1 MFTVKRSG
9 FATYH
14 WVTLDR
20 RLNLSGPQLLHVQNM
35 PIESQSFSG
44 WLGKGVS
51 ERGYTRKYF
60 VNQETYRTVYGGTNC
75 ENATISNFK
84 RSDGDGYGYFS
95 SCPHPVP
102 VGHLCSAF
110 AGLNGGFRATHIWF
124 QGSRFLSLVFFSP
137 SLPGPDRPRFVC
149 ACPVPL
155 CVGELA
161 ALPAALRAILH
172 SPRGPLLSFT
182 VAILLLPP
190 ISCCL
195 SGLGPRGQ
203 VSLTCHF
210 VSQALLSLSLP
221 LS

>member
-35 PIESQSFSG
+35 PVESQSFLG

-60 VNQETYRTVYGGTNC
+60 VNQETYRTVYGGTNR

-95 SCPHPVP
+95 SCPHRVP

-110 AGLNGGFRATHIWF
+110 AGLNGGFRATRIWF
-124 QGSRFLSLVFFSP
+124 QGSRFLSPVFFSP

-155 CVGELA
+155 CGGVSCPSCSPEGHSSQPPWTLA
-161 ALPAALRAILH
+161 VFH
-172 SPRGPLLSFT
+172 SSYSSASSHLLLS
-182 VAILLLPP
+182 VWP
-190 ISCCL
+190 
-195 SGLGPRGQ
+195 GP
-203 VSLTCHF
+203 
-210 VSQALLSLSLP
+210 
-221 LS
+221 